1 MYKVI
6 GIFAGKRIRRAI
18 RKMALIGVSED
29 VLFKSRNESLRGR
42 SIYMVLGERS
52 PDFAESLLRNF
63 ETEAL

>member
-1 MYKVI
+1 
-6 GIFAGKRIRRAI
+6 
-18 RKMALIGVSED
+18 MALIGVSED